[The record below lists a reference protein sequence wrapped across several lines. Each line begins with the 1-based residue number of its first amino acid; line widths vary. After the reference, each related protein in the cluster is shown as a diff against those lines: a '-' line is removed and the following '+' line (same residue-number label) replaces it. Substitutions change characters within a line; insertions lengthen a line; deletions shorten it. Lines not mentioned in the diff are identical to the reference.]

1 VLWSVGLGCFTPCF
15 LFGLLGGVQCV
26 VGWCCGLLW
35 VEGVRKRY
43 PNDKNYSVA
52 NPFGLQYAS
61 QAPVMLWFAPRTGIE
76 LVDPL
81 HPTNR

>member
-1 VLWSVGLGCFTPCF
+1 MW
-15 LFGLLGGVQCV
+15 
-26 VGWCCGLLW
+26 W

>member
-1 VLWSVGLGCFTPCF
+1 MLVLD
-15 LFGLLGGVQCV
+15 LLSLCGVFV
-26 VGWCCGLLW
+26 VVVCLW
-35 VEGVRKRY
+35 VVEGVRKRY

-76 LVDPL
+76 LIDPL

>member
-1 VLWSVGLGCFTPCF
+1 MMKACVSIYGEERDGVLNVD
-15 LFGLLGGVQCV
+15 
-26 VGWCCGLLW
+26 GW
-35 VEGVRKRY
+35 EGVRKRD

>member
-1 VLWSVGLGCFTPCF
+1 MALCSVVFLLSMDVVVVL
-15 LFGLLGGVQCV
+15 
-26 VGWCCGLLW
+26 
-35 VEGVRKRY
+35 EGVRKRD
-43 PNDKNYSVA
+43 PKNYSVA

>member
-1 VLWSVGLGCFTPCF
+1 MCEWWVL
-15 LFGLLGGVQCV
+15 
-26 VGWCCGLLW
+26 
-35 VEGVRKRY
+35 EGVRKRD

>member
-1 VLWSVGLGCFTPCF
+1 MKSYEVVMVCVCFCI
-15 LFGLLGGVQCV
+15 LCACV
-26 VGWCCGLLW
+26 VCMWWLCAGVIRV

>member
-1 VLWSVGLGCFTPCF
+1 VVCIG
-15 LFGLLGGVQCV
+15 
-26 VGWCCGLLW
+26 VGWFGVWLWVVW